1 MHEADARSRRVT
13 ALLHGVLVMLAA
25 AAWALL
31 GWLAS
36 HRSDAPTVLARYS
49 PSYAALLSVALVLA
63 LAVSALLVP
72 HVRARLESRL
82 GELRLLGMALAVPLV
97 VAEIAVRWL
106 DPLGISY
113 FEETRRYRV
122 ELLAD
127 DVLVYRHRPNWSVR
141 VQGVTISTNEA
152 GMRDSRPV
160 SAKRPGELR
169 ILMLGDSVV
178 LGWGVEE
185 AQIFPRRLETILAG
199 TLGRPVRVLNAG
211 VSSYNTEQYLR
222 YLQLHGAALAPD
234 LVLMVS
240 VVNDDDVQARPFVPP
255 NAKPLNELSPPQV
268 ISRLLQ
274 ESRLVR
280 VVAFFG
286 HAFSGAH
293 DVAASAS
300 RGWKNALQAYED
312 FGRHCAQSGLRC
324 ASFFIRMGRTPKTD
338 AFVKKR
344 PRARSGSA
352 SRSPTCCPGSRTATG
367 AAWSTR
373 RSTRTRTPKAIASS
387 PRTWRARCSRAEQ
400 GQAAPSGG
408 ILRWHDG
415 SHSSC

>member
-1 MHEADARSRRVT
+1 MHEAGARSRRVT
-13 ALLHGVLVMLAA
+13 ALFHGVLVILAA

-49 PSYAALLSVALVLA
+49 PLYAAMLSVTLVLA
-63 LAVSALLVP
+63 LAVSMLLVP
-72 HVRARLESRL
+72 RVRARLGSRL
-82 GELRLLGMALAVPLV
+82 GELLLLGSVLAVPLV

-113 FEETRRYRV
+113 YEETRRHRV
-122 ELLAD
+122 GLLPD
-127 DVLVYRHRPNWSVR
+127 DALVYRHRPNWSVR

-152 GMRDSRPV
+152 AMRDSRPV
-160 SAKRPGELR
+160 TPKGPGELR
-169 ILMLGDSVV
+169 ILLLGDSMV

-199 TLGRPVRVLNAG
+199 TLGRSVRVLNGG

-240 VVNDDDVQARPFVPP
+240 VVNDDDVQVRPFVPP
-255 NAKPLNELSPPQV
+255 DATPLNELSPPQV

-274 ESRLVR
+274 ASWLVR

-286 HAFSGAH
+286 HAFSGVH
-293 DVAASAS
+293 DVAVPALP
-300 RGWKNALQAYED
+300 GWKNALQAYED

-324 ASFFIRMGRTPKTD
+324 ASFFVRMGRSPKTD
-338 AFVKKR
+338 AFVKE
-344 PRARSGSA
+344 RATRAHRLDLPFTDMLPWFEGSDWRRLVNSA
-352 SRSPTCCPGSRTATG
+352 VDPHPNAEGHRIIAENMARTLVA
-367 AAWSTR
+367 
-373 RSTRTRTPKAIASS
+373 
-387 PRTWRARCSRAEQ
+387 
-400 GQAAPSGG
+400 
-408 ILRWHDG
+408 
-415 SHSSC
+415 